1 MAESKVH
8 NEPLDK
14 VHFHEVGAIDS
25 IVDIIGTAIC
35 IDMIKPDRIFS
46 SVVNDGH
53 GFIMCQHGQI
63 PVPVPATAQIFAD
76 SDVISRQI
84 DIDTELVTPTGA
96 AIIAELAE
104 SYGAMPAMS
113 VKKIGYGAGKK
124 DVKIPNVLRVSMGEL
139 SEEENTEFAAILE
152 TNIDDASGEI
162 MGYTMERLLNAGA
175 KDVFYSPIF
184 MKKNRPAYK
193 LTVICDEKDI
203 EAMEDI
209 IFMET
214 TTIGIRKRTEKR
226 TCLERSFD
234 TVDTKYGKLDV
245 KKILKD
251 GKEVVYPEY
260 SSAKELAVKNNVA
273 LKEIYKMR

>member
-35 IDMIKPDRIFS
+35 IDMLKPDRIFS

-193 LTVICDEKDI
+193 LTVICDEKDT

-209 IFMET
+209 IFTET

>member
-1 MAESKVH
+1 
-8 NEPLDK
+8 
-14 VHFHEVGAIDS
+14 
-25 IVDIIGTAIC
+25 
-35 IDMIKPDRIFS
+35 
-46 SVVNDGH
+46 
-53 GFIMCQHGQI
+53 
-63 PVPVPATAQIFAD
+63 
-76 SDVISRQI
+76 
-84 DIDTELVTPTGA
+84 
-96 AIIAELAE
+96 
-104 SYGAMPAMS
+104 
-113 VKKIGYGAGKK
+113 
-124 DVKIPNVLRVSMGEL
+124 
-139 SEEENTEFAAILE
+139 
-152 TNIDDASGEI
+152 
-162 MGYTMERLLNAGA
+162 
-175 KDVFYSPIF
+175 

-214 TTIGIRKRTEKR
+214 TTEKR

>member
-1 MAESKVH
+1 
-8 NEPLDK
+8 
-14 VHFHEVGAIDS
+14 
-25 IVDIIGTAIC
+25 
-35 IDMIKPDRIFS
+35 
-46 SVVNDGH
+46 
-53 GFIMCQHGQI
+53 
-63 PVPVPATAQIFAD
+63 
-76 SDVISRQI
+76 
-84 DIDTELVTPTGA
+84 
-96 AIIAELAE
+96 
-104 SYGAMPAMS
+104 MS

-193 LTVICDEKDI
+193 LTVICDEKDT

-209 IFMET
+209 IFTET